1 MIVFFVRFLL
11 KIRVITPK
19 IKLKNKIKL
28 VNIKIANRLDILN
41 LLLNYNIYIMKNR
54 AFTLL
59 EAVIVLILISSMSLY
74 LVKLTNL
81 VSSDFFVLKSQTEYV
96 KKSIETARERAVLG
110 DKGQKWGV
118 IFFNTTTKD
127 YFYTFAGDTFETATS
142 SEKNFIDK
150 SLNFINIPLGSS
162 SEIIFSKFNGEL
174 TASSSI
180 IINAPDIEKSYKITI
195 SKYGTVNF
203 ELQ

>member
-1 MIVFFVRFLL
+1 
-11 KIRVITPK
+11 
-19 IKLKNKIKL
+19 
-28 VNIKIANRLDILN
+28 
-41 LLLNYNIYIMKNR
+41 MKNR

-162 SEIIFSKFNGEL
+162 SEIIFSKFSGEL